1 MIIFDKDF
9 WYALILV
16 CSIKFVAFIIY
27 FTAERNNYLMK
38 QCMDDGRKEY
48 ECHAMI
54 IGAGQ

>member
-1 MIIFDKDF
+1 MIFDEDF
-9 WYALILV
+9 WVALIVV
-16 CSIKFVAFIIY
+16 CLITFVACIFY
-27 FTAERNNYLMK
+27 FLAERNNILMK